1 MARFEGPI
9 PGQSLTGRPKNYP
22 WERPP
27 EITDPEV
34 ATQMHLIRLSDPDR
48 MGTLLDA
55 LEFGVSDLY
64 TIVKGIMRSA
74 VANGIHTVDVGM
86 IAAPVVHEFV
96 KQTADAAGIEYDD
109 GLNTENEKEQR
120 RRMRASL
127 KAQKKL
133 EKMDIEPPEMT
144 EAPVTEEMPVNEE
157 EMPLEEEAPKRRGL
171 MAREDM

>member
-1 MARFEGPI
+1 MKKAFEAPI
-9 PGQSLTGRPKNYP
+9 PGQSLTGRPRNYP

-48 MGTLLDA
+48 MSTLLDA
-55 LEFGVSDLY
+55 LEFGVTDLY
-64 TIVKGIMRSA
+64 TMVKGIMRSA

-96 KQTADAAGIEYDD
+96 KQAADAAGIEYDD
-109 GLNTENEKEQR
+109 GMNEGTEKEKR
-120 RRMRASL
+120 KRMRASL
-127 KAQKKL
+127 MAQKKL
-133 EKMDIEPPEMT
+133 KEMDIEPPQ
-144 EAPVTEEMPVNEE
+144 PQQEE
-157 EMPLEEEAPKRRGL
+157 EPAPEPEMEQRRGL

>member
-1 MARFEGPI
+1 MKKAFEAPI

-34 ATQMHLIRLSDPDR
+34 ATQMHLMRLSEPKR
-48 MGTLLDA
+48 LSTLFDA
-55 LEFGVSDLY
+55 LEFGVTDLY
-64 TIVKGIMRSA
+64 TLVKGIMRSA

-96 KQTADAAGIEYDD
+96 KQAADKAGIEYDD
-109 GLNTENEKEQR
+109 GLDDGTEEQQR
-120 RRMRASL
+120 KRMRAAL
-127 KAQKKL
+127 MAQKKL
-133 EKMDIEPPEMT
+133 QKMDIKPPV
-144 EAPVTEEMPVNEE
+144 PKQEE
-157 EMPLEEEAPKRRGL
+157 EPMEETVVEEPPKRRGL

>member
-1 MARFEGPI
+1 MTRFEGPI
-9 PGQSLTGRPKNYP
+9 PGQSLTGPPKNYP

-34 ATQMHLIRLSDPDR
+34 ATQMHLIRLSDPKR

-64 TIVKGIMRSA
+64 TLVKGIMRSA
-74 VANGIHTVDVGM
+74 VANGIHTIDVGM

-109 GLNTENEKEQR
+109 GLNTEKDDERR
-120 RRMRASL
+120 RRMRAAL
-127 KAQKKL
+127 KAKKKL
-133 EKMDIEPPEMT
+133 EKMDIEPPDMT
-144 EAPVTEEMPVNEE
+144 EAPVEEEMPIEEEMPVEE
-157 EMPLEEEAPKRRGL
+157 PKRRGL